1 MSLNITSAKAIGK
14 IILIG
19 EHSVV
24 YGQPAIAIPFPSAK
38 IETKISKTNSKIMI
52 DSASYKGELSK
63 APKSLLGLT
72 SVIKAVLIELNKPLE
87 GLNIEILSTIP
98 SQRGMGSSAA
108 VAAATIR
115 ALYKFFEVDLDQK
128 TLSKFTNYSEKI
140 YHGNSSG
147 IDTAIVVE
155 EKPLY
160 YVKGQPLQEFQ
171 YSLDGYL
178 IVSDTGE
185 KGQTKFAVS
194 KVKSFIDNNKVQ
206 GKQIVEKLGKLSIL
220 AKESISNNQVLEL
233 ATIMNQAQALLRSL
247 GVSNEAIE
255 NLVKVSLDNGALASK
270 LTGGGL
276 GGCVITLCAN
286 KETAQK
292 VEKAL
297 LDNGA
302 SETWIMNMAERKVI

>member
-128 TLSKFTNYSEKI
+128 TLSRFTNYSEKI
-140 YHGNSSG
+140 YHGNPSG

>member
-140 YHGNSSG
+140 YHGNPSG